1 MDSKKF
7 PDDYTSEE
15 LASIE
20 EAALKSV
27 ANMGSPEFDRI
38 VDSGDGRTLLMK
50 GRRLSM
56 IIDMPFE
63 QLTAYIRH
71 NYIR

>member
-1 MDSKKF
+1 MDKKF
-7 PDDYTSEE
+7 PEDYTAEE
-15 LASIE
+15 LATIE
-20 EAALKSV
+20 DAALKSV
-27 ANMGSPEFDRI
+27 ANMGSPTFDRI
-38 VDSGDGRTLLMK
+38 VDSGDGRTLLLDGK
-50 GRRLSM
+50 RLSM